1 VKRVLLIAALV
12 AVSISALLATT
23 AVAHLLTINA
33 ARTKAFYYA
42 HRACNVDRY
51 CDRYGVKT
59 CRRQQAHVVICD
71 IFNDRDTPAQGR
83 YRCLRLV
90 RIAYTSPYSHK
101 PTITG
106 FGNWRC

>member
-1 VKRVLLIAALV
+1 MKRTLLIAATAAI
-12 AVSISALLATT
+12 AVSAIWATSAF
-23 AVAHLLTINA
+23 AHLLTIRA
-33 ARTKAFYYA
+33 AQTKSFYYA

-51 CDRYGVKT
+51 CDRYGVRT

-83 YRCLRLV
+83 YRCFRLV
-90 RIAYTSPYSHK
+90 RVSYRTPYSTK
-101 PTITG
+101 PTLTG